1 MIVSGYVIYD
11 GPSMI
16 DGERI
21 VAIVTG
27 LTGSRNT
34 KTGKMVQTY
43 IIRPDM
49 SPLEAV
55 RKGKDV
61 SHVKALSSGGSN
73 ANGVTLQSPS
83 ENRSY
88 KRKSNH
94 KPASALDIPKGKRKI
109 KV

>member
-1 MIVSGYVIYD
+1 MPYVNKPRPYKHEYAMQKKRD
-11 GPSMI
+11 ENPERAERQRARRSLDAQGI
-16 DGERI
+16 D
-21 VAIVTG
+21 
-27 LTGSRNT
+27 
-34 KTGKMVQTY
+34 
-43 IIRPDM
+43 
-49 SPLEAV
+49 

-73 ANGVTLQSPS
+73 ANGVTLQTPS